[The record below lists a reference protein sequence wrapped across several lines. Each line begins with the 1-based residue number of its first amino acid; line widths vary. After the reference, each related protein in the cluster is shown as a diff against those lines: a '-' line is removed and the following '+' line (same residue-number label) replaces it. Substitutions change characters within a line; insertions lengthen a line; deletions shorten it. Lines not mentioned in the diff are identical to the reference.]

1 MMLPTSTIDRPR
13 SQPNRAQRELARR
26 ARVELAKRHPV
37 HYAAYVDPEQG
48 ANYRTRHLMLIGD
61 YLQAAESG
69 ELWADMPGGG
79 LRILVIEAPP
89 RHWKT
94 SIVNKSTAWF
104 VGKRKSESRSHQL
117 IMTSYAATLAERNS
131 RNVMETVINPL
142 ALDLYPLALS
152 RKSQAVNEWSLAGEP
167 FPTCVAAGVGGGL
180 TGQGADCMVVDDPV
194 KDFADANSPSSR
206 ENKWQWWL
214 TVARTRVN
222 PDGYVVI
229 TLTRWHDDDI
239 VGRMLKQVRDGESQD
254 RIVVLRLPALAETE
268 KERQSAGTM
277 GLPVDE
283 ADPLGREPG
292 EALWPGRYSQEELE
306 ATRAIGPAAFE
317 ALYQGRPRK
326 EGGYLIGRH
335 HFRLLEEAPA
345 EDIKW
350 VWAIDWAYTEKEVAP
365 KRRSDPDFTCLG
377 LVGLWTPEK
386 DRRRARIVIGEA
398 HKWQL
403 PLHEVKRHIVNVART
418 RSGVPIVSLNDNI
431 DKVALQDLMMD
442 PALYGH
448 SIKLL
453 PRLKGDKVAK
463 AQPWLDR
470 AQGGYV
476 YVVNG
481 NWNAWFFE
489 TVEGFPRAAHDD
501 EIDMVTTGVAYHG
514 LLRASR
520 QVSSAKV
527 QGFG

>member
-1 MMLPTSTIDRPR
+1 MPLTIERPVR
-13 SQPNRAQRELARR
+13 QIDRAQRELARR

-37 HYAAYVDPEQG
+37 HYAAYADPDQAG
-48 ANYRTRHLMLIGD
+48 NYRTDHLVLIGD
-61 YLQAAESG
+61 YLQRAESG
-69 ELWADMPGGG
+69 ELWADTPGGG

-94 SIVNKSTAWF
+94 SIVNKSAAWF
-104 VGKRKSESRSHQL
+104 VGKRKNEKRPHQI

-142 ALDLYPLALS
+142 ALELFPLALS

-180 TGQGADCMVVDDPV
+180 TGQGADCLVIDDPV

-222 PDGYVVI
+222 PDGYAVI
-229 TLTRWHDDDI
+229 CLTRWHDDDI

-254 RIVVLRLPALAETE
+254 RIIVLRLPALAETE
-268 KERQSAGTM
+268 KERLSAGTM
-277 GLPVDE
+277 GLPVDT
-283 ADPLGREPG
+283 ADPLGRAPG
-292 EALWPGRYSQEELE
+292 EALWPDRYSRDELL
-306 ATRAIGPAAFE
+306 ATQAIGPAAFE
-317 ALYQGRPRK
+317 ALYQGRPRR

-335 HFRLLEEAPA
+335 HFRTLEEAPA
-345 EDIKW
+345 DNIKW
-350 VWAIDWAYTEKEVAP
+350 VWAIDWAFTEKEVAP
-365 KRRSDPDFTCLG
+365 RQRSDPDFTCLG
-377 LVGLWTPEK
+377 LIGLWTPEK
-386 DRRRARIVIGEA
+386 DRRKARIVIGDVY
-398 HKWQL
+398 KWQL
-403 PLHEVKRHIVNVART
+403 ALHEVKRHIRRVVKMR
-418 RSGVPIVSLNDNI
+418 RVPIVSLNDNI
-431 DKVALQDLMMD
+431 DKVAIQDMMMD
-442 PALYGH
+442 PELFGH

-453 PRLKGDKVAK
+453 PRLKGDKVTK

-470 AQGGYV
+470 AQGGLV

-481 NWNAWFFE
+481 NWNSFFYE

-520 QVSSAKV
+520 QANSARV
-527 QGFG
+527 EGFG